1 MKPWYSVK
9 TGNKLGAS
17 EAQML
22 ADMPEGRQTMIAQ
35 NNFRPRLQELVGQRK
50 EIVMTRPASMPLH
63 IMDGSGFFVRTH
75 HIQRVAPKAPVAEA
89 SIVFTATT
97 AMRRSVPARLEPG
110 LKPNQPNARMN
121 VPSIA
126 NGRLCGTIG

>member
-50 EIVMTRPASMPLH
+50 EIVMEVSREDKVGEANREAGTDPAVACPSAVRISLWPHPASS
-63 IMDGSGFFVRTH
+63 SGHWR
-75 HIQRVAPKAPVAEA
+75 
-89 SIVFTATT
+89 
-97 AMRRSVPARLEPG
+97 
-110 LKPNQPNARMN
+110 
-121 VPSIA
+121 
-126 NGRLCGTIG
+126 